1 MADDNAPPSGERTE
15 AATPRRL
22 QRAREEGQVPVSREL
37 VTLAGLA
44 AVTGLAMIGSETLLA
59 TLAGRLAGLLRH
71 AGSQAL
77 AGPEGMRLA
86 AQATLGAA
94 GPVVLAAAIGGAGA
108 VLAQTGFL
116 LHGQALMPRWNRL
129 DPRAG
134 LRRLIGAEGL
144 AEAMRSLAKLLVL
157 GVVLAWVLRAET
169 ARLGSTLFEP
179 LPVLLGRLGAAGT
192 RLLLAA
198 VGAQAVIALA
208 DVAWVQLRHLRQLRM
223 SRQDIRDEQKET
235 DGDPAVK
242 GRLRQLRLQRAR
254 RRMMAAVPKA
264 TVVVTNPTH
273 YAVALSYAREAN
285 AAPRVVAKGA
295 DTVAARIRETARKA
309 GVPMVSNP
317 PLARALFR
325 VELDAE
331 IPAEHYQAVAELIA
345 YVWRLGERPR
355 AVPDG
360 GTAEGAGG

>member
-1 MADDNAPPSGERTE
+1 MAEDNARPADERTE

-44 AVTGLAMIGSETLLA
+44 AVTAVTMLASGPLLGA
-59 TLAGRLAGLLRH
+59 LVVRLGGLLRH

-77 AGPEGMRLA
+77 AGPQGMRLA
-86 AQATLGAA
+86 AEAA
-94 GPVVLAAAIGGAGA
+94 LAAAAPFVLACAGAGA
-108 VLAQTGFL
+108 AAVLLQTGFL
-116 LHGQALMPRWNRL
+116 LHGQALAPRWSRL

-134 LRRLIGAEGL
+134 LRRLLGAEGL
-144 AEAMRSLAKLLVL
+144 AEAGRSLVKLAAVGLALWIALRGEAAEL
-157 GVVLAWVLRAET
+157 GRAM
-169 ARLGSTLFEP
+169 FEP
-179 LPVLLGRLGAAGT
+179 LGVLLSRLGAVVA

-198 VGAQAVIALA
+198 VAAQALVALA
-208 DVAWVQLRHLRQLRM
+208 DVTWVRLRHLRQLRM

-242 GRLRQLRLQRAR
+242 ARLRQLRLQRSR

-273 YAVALSYAREAN
+273 YAVALSYARETN

-295 DTVAARIRETARKA
+295 DAVAARIREAARKA
-309 GVPMVSNP
+309 GVPLVSNP

-345 YVWRLGERPR
+345 YVWRLGERARGELPQ
-355 AVPDG
+355 
-360 GTAEGAGG
+360 GAGE